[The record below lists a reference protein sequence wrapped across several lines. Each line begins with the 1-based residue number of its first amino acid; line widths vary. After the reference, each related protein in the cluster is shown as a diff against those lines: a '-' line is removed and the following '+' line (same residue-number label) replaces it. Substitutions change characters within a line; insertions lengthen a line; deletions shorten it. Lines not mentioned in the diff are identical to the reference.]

1 MDIIV
6 QKYGGSSV
14 ADSQRIRA
22 VADRIIKTKEQGNK
36 VAVVVSAMGKS
47 TDNLIKQAKE
57 INPNPP
63 EREMDMLLSTGEQ
76 ISIALLA
83 MAIKARGYDVV
94 SLTGSQAGI
103 HTDDFYNKARIVSIN
118 SERMKA
124 EFDDDKIV
132 IVAGFQGINNKN
144 DITTLGRGGS
154 DTTAV
159 ALCAALQGKKCEI
172 YTDVDGV
179 YTEDPRFVK
188 NVKKINEITY
198 DEMLTLAS
206 QGAKVLHP
214 RCVELAKIYNIDLEV
229 RSSFNYNMGTIV
241 KEKTNMEKEIVVT
254 AIAHNLNMVKLSI
267 YGIPDVPGIA
277 SKIFGAL
284 AKNKVNVSLISQ
296 SSGENGTNTI
306 SFITSESDRDKAGK
320 VLEAT
325 LIELDGKKISALDN
339 LAIVTVVGAGMIT
352 NPGVASE
359 LFSVMGENNINI
371 EMISSSEI
379 SISIAIHQED
389 CQRVVD
395 ILAKQFNLVEFDN

>member
-159 ALCAALQGKKCEI
+159 ALCAELQGKKCEI

-320 VLEAT
+320 VLEST

-389 CQRVVD
+389 CQRAVD

>member
-22 VADRIIKTKEQGNK
+22 VADRIIKTKQQGNK

-389 CQRVVD
+389 CQRAVD
-395 ILAKQFNLVEFDN
+395 ILAKQFNLVVFDN

>member
-22 VADRIIKTKEQGNK
+22 VADRIIKTKQQGNK

-389 CQRVVD
+389 CQRAVD

>member
-159 ALCAALQGKKCEI
+159 ALCAALQGKKCQENK
-172 YTDVDGV
+172 
-179 YTEDPRFVK
+179 R
-188 NVKKINEITY
+188 
-198 DEMLTLAS
+198 
-206 QGAKVLHP
+206 
-214 RCVELAKIYNIDLEV
+214 
-229 RSSFNYNMGTIV
+229 NY
-241 KEKTNMEKEIVVT
+241 
-254 AIAHNLNMVKLSI
+254 L
-267 YGIPDVPGIA
+267 
-277 SKIFGAL
+277 
-284 AKNKVNVSLISQ
+284 
-296 SSGENGTNTI
+296 
-306 SFITSESDRDKAGK
+306 
-320 VLEAT
+320 
-325 LIELDGKKISALDN
+325 
-339 LAIVTVVGAGMIT
+339 
-352 NPGVASE
+352 
-359 LFSVMGENNINI
+359 
-371 EMISSSEI
+371 
-379 SISIAIHQED
+379 
-389 CQRVVD
+389 
-395 ILAKQFNLVEFDN
+395 

>member
-389 CQRVVD
+389 CQRSVD

>member
-320 VLEAT
+320 VLEST

-389 CQRVVD
+389 CQRAVD